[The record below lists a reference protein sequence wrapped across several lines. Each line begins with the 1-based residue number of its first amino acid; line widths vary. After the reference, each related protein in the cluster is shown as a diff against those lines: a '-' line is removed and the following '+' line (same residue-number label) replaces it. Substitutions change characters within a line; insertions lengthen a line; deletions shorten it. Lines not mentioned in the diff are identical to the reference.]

1 MKTSRITSLFLLAGL
16 ALGATASQADG
27 LRFFA
32 GKEAGFKFEPTIALT
47 GGVMKATP
55 ANDDNNFVY
64 GLDFNMN
71 CGLIQTTDNRI
82 RTHVQINHT
91 NESGVKATSFELS
104 PRYTLP
110 IGSGFSVGAG
120 PVIGM
125 VRADN
130 GVADKNLFAYGAVVG
145 ANYRKGMYYS
155 GLDLRYLNTS
165 ERNNVDFE
173 NWALIA
179 KVGINF

>member
-47 GGVMKATP
+47 GGVMKATA

-82 RTHVQINHT
+82 RTHV
-91 NESGVKATSFELS
+91 
-104 PRYTLP
+104 
-110 IGSGFSVGAG
+110 
-120 PVIGM
+120 
-125 VRADN
+125 
-130 GVADKNLFAYGAVVG
+130 
-145 ANYRKGMYYS
+145 
-155 GLDLRYLNTS
+155 
-165 ERNNVDFE
+165 
-173 NWALIA
+173 
-179 KVGINF
+179 